1 MNVRLHIERLVL
13 DGLSIESGQE
23 PFLRAALEA
32 ELTRLIVDGGANNL
46 MSAETVP
53 RMSAPGIE
61 AAEGGGGDPAHLGRQ
76 IARSVYDGF
85 GPRR

>member
-1 MNVRLHIERLVL
+1 MNVNLHIERLVL
-13 DGLSIESGQE
+13 DGLSIERGQE

-32 ELTRLIVDGGANNL
+32 ELTRLIVDGGADNL

-61 AAEGGGGDPAHLGRQ
+61 AAEGGGDPARLGRQ

-85 GPRR
+85 GNKG